1 MERDAAG
8 HQSHAGL
15 WRQHYAARLI
25 ARVRQ
30 YEMFEIYAYGNVD
43 TLTGV
48 FNAIAAI
55 MGGDDY
61 FGLIKTVALTG
72 VLVAAFAG
80 LFTPGRF
87 HGWGWLMGFML
98 LYYAMFLPKV
108 DVVIIDKLGTQPPVA
123 VGNVPLGVAFF
134 GHYTSHVGDVMT
146 RFFETAFQ
154 VIPDTNAQLPTE
166 LAYQRNGVMFGDR
179 LIQASRAANIND
191 PQLRSDLIAYVY
203 NCTLYDLQDG
213 TINPSTFTESTDIWS
228 LMGEP
233 NPARFSTY
241 GNPVQVD
248 TCPNVYTQ
256 LARRLPAEVARA
268 KVLLAFQLNPA
279 LEPSSVP
286 GVIDGQLEQA
296 YAKTQIATAAQG
308 AADLLRQNIMIN
320 LVEDTSS
327 LAGQKLNDPAA
338 VMLATSRANAT
349 ASTNAS
355 FMTMCRIAGQALPM
369 VRNVI
374 EAVVY
379 AVFPFV
385 FLLFL
390 LAQGRG
396 LALAIKSFGLSL
408 VWIQLWPPLFAILN
422 YVATLASARNL
433 AAAARMGSGSQG
445 LSLETASSIYHGAI
459 SDQAIAGYMVISIPV
474 IATAIIKGG
483 EVAFQAVT
491 SMGAIQSAAS
501 SEGASTSKGLVTQD
515 AVSFDQQQLAP
526 NRTSAYMS
534 STTNAHGTTI
544 QGAGADAGV
553 FRYQA
558 TLSRLASTF
567 TFTERQ
573 ANALGE
579 SAREAETLAR
589 TEREAMQHSQATAL
603 TRALGI
609 QDSYERS
616 QQRSGATSTSDSGS
630 TTTQFQTLNS
640 VARDVNRRLG
650 LSDDST
656 VGKSV
661 AASASAGVSIPL
673 TQIGALARAEGRQAD
688 QQTLQSAYDFARKA
702 VESAQLTEASAL
714 MEDFR
719 SSQAYQWARGSRT
732 TSTSGY
738 DSSFREAS
746 ERQSTS
752 DSAYSHARE
761 LARTS
766 QFMREW
772 SSGTQTDF
780 TNYAAHRLAE
790 RGLLREDD
798 PFSLQ
803 RAVSEIAYSYA
814 RGGNSPTGYV
824 PSDSPLNP
832 SSPSAAALG
841 WSNSSLREQ
850 HDANGHALGSN
861 TFRKQ
866 VARNDAAIG
875 ARQIEEATVAS
886 QAVGNDVAERVNASE
901 LEEKNK
907 IEAGRAQVLKDSGSL
922 SEDYKTSVRIEKI
935 SPHHGGNQAVW
946 DTVGANASEPKLGI
960 PLKVKP
966 TGEWHIGKDGS
977 PVAGPD
983 QETKALPPKP

>member
-1 MERDAAG
+1 
-8 HQSHAGL
+8 
-15 WRQHYAARLI
+15 
-25 ARVRQ
+25 
-30 YEMFEIYAYGNVD
+30 MFEIYAYGNVD

-80 LFTPGRF
+80 LFTPGHF

-166 LAYQRNGVMFGDR
+166 LAYQRNGVMFGNR

-203 NCTLYDLQDG
+203 NCTLYDLEDG
-213 TINPSTFTESTDIWS
+213 TINPAAFTESTDIWS

-233 NPARFSTY
+233 NPARFSIY

-248 TCPNVYTQ
+248 SCPNVYTQ

-279 LEPSSVP
+279 LDASSVP
-286 GVIDGQLEQA
+286 SIIDGQLEQA

-338 VMLATSRANAT
+338 VMLATSRANTT

-355 FMTMCRIAGQALPM
+355 FMTMGRIAGQALPM

-433 AAAARMGSGSQG
+433 AAAARMGSGTQG

-491 SMGAIQSAAS
+491 SMSAIQSAAS
-501 SEGASTSKGLVTQD
+501 SEGASTSKGLITQD

-534 STTNAHGTTI
+534 STTDAHGTTI

-579 SAREAETLAR
+579 SARDAETLAR
-589 TEREAMQHSQATAL
+589 SEREATQRSQATAL

-609 QDSYERS
+609 QESYEHS
-616 QQRSGATSTSDSGS
+616 QQRTDVTSASDGGSTS
-630 TTTQFQTLNS
+630 TQFQTLNS

-656 VGKSV
+656 VGKSIAA
-661 AASASAGVSIPL
+661 AASTGAKIPL
-673 TQIGALARAEGRQAD
+673 TEIGGQLSFEGRKVD
-688 QQTLQSAYDFARKA
+688 QQRLQSAYDYARKA
-702 VESAQLTEASAL
+702 VESSQLTEGSAL
-714 MEDFR
+714 IKDFR
-719 SSQAYQWARGSRT
+719 TSDAYQWARGNRT
-732 TSTSGY
+732 VSTAGY
-738 DSSFREAS
+738 DSSAREAT
-746 ERQSTS
+746 ERQTS
-752 DSAYSHARE
+752 SDIAYGQARE
-761 LARTS
+761 LARTA

-780 TNYAAHRLAE
+780 TNYAARRLGE
-790 RGLLREDD
+790 RGLLREED
-798 PFSLQ
+798 PIKLQ
-803 RAVSEIAYSYA
+803 RGVTEIAYSYA
-814 RGGNSPTGYV
+814 RGGSSATGYV
-824 PSDSPLNP
+824 PSDSPLVP
-832 SSPSAAALG
+832 SRTLPETMG
-841 WSNSSLREQ
+841 WPDSSLREQ
-850 HDANGHALGSN
+850 YDARARAGDGSAIREQ
-861 TFRKQ
+861 T
-866 VARNDAAIG
+866 ATNDAEIR
-875 ARQIEEATVAS
+875 ARQTR
-886 QAVGNDVAERVNASE
+886 QRAVPGQPMGDD
-901 LEEKNK
+901 L
-907 IEAGRAQVLKDSGSL
+907 AGRIGTSKADTQAKIDKGRTQISQDAGTL
-922 SEDYKTSVRIEKI
+922 SERFKASVRIGKI
-935 SPHHGGNQAVW
+935 SPNHGGNQAVW
-946 DTVGANASEPKLGI
+946 DTVGANASQPDLGTRPKVEPI
-960 PLKVKP
+960 
-966 TGEWHIGKDGS
+966 GEWHLDERGVPVAAPKPEHASQGAKQETPSGKDADGITTDG
-977 PVAGPD
+977 A
-983 QETKALPPKP
+983 PPTRGK